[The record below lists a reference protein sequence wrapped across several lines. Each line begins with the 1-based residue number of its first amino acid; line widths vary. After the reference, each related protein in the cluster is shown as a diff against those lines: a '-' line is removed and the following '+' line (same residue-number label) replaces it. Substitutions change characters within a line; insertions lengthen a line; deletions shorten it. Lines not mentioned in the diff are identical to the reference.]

1 MNNIL
6 LIDDNT
12 YILDGLALRIGMSL
26 QDWNILTAKNGY
38 EGTKIMNS
46 LPVSLVLTDIQMPVM
61 DGYGVIEFRNR
72 NYPHVPVIV
81 MTSNLSLEVI
91 EKLRRLHVSEF
102 IEKPFDFDKLVPQ
115 IIGALG
121 IDSDA
126 DVKLAHTAY
135 AKSSR
140 GVLLHSAAGA
150 GNSEA

>member
-12 YILDGLALRIGMSL
+12 YILDALSLRIGMSL

-38 EGTKIMNS
+38 DGTKIMNS
-46 LPVSLVLTDIQMPVM
+46 LPVSLILTDIQMPVM

-81 MTSNLSLEVI
+81 MTSNLSPEVI
-91 EKLRRLHVSEF
+91 VKLRTLHVSEY

-115 IIGALG
+115 IIGTLG

-126 DVKLAHTAY
+126 DVKLVHTAFE
-135 AKSSR
+135 KLSSR
-140 GVLLHSAAGA
+140 VLLHSAAEA
-150 GNSEA
+150 GK